1 MQQMRSSITLDSTKA
16 YLPASA
22 IKALK
27 TQLEPL
33 ADEQLPA
40 PQDLRAFWQKVATA
54 IRSLDPTFAN
64 FEHEFTWEHVHNFG
78 PHVLGF
84 MGWQQV
90 SAKPNRDWNGFVRE
104 VELVF
109 GMSSEQLEE

>member
-1 MQQMRSSITLDSTKA
+1 MTMEQKLRGAVTLDNSKA

-33 ADEQLPA
+33 ADEKLPPPA
-40 PQDLRAFWQKVATA
+40 DLRAFWQKVATA

-64 FEHEFTWEHVHNFG
+64 FEHDFEREHVQNFG

-84 MGWQQV
+84 MGWQ
-90 SAKPNRDWNGFVRE
+90 
-104 VELVF
+104 
-109 GMSSEQLEE
+109 